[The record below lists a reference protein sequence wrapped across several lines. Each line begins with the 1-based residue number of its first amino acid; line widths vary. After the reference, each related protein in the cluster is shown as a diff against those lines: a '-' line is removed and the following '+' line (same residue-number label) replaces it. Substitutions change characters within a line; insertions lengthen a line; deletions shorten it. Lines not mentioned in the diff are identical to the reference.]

1 MTPARYCAM
10 RDVAWTWSVIDVNTG
25 QVVAYS
31 NVVLA
36 GLSEGVAEDMAQL
49 LNLEY
54 TDNDADTLAS
64 PRPRKI

>member
-10 RDVAWTWSVIDVNTG
+10 RDVAWTWSAIDVNTG

-64 PRPRKI
+64 PRPRKT